1 MPSGQKVCMFF
12 GAMWP
17 STVGVRVQG
26 DQGTK
31 DDEESSAAEES
42 SANVNHDKFL
52 ESAKSGSLQKIN
64 KILFRPDLNVNYVA
78 DNFNHETA
86 LYQACD
92 KGHLNVVER
101 LLRHSVRSYTISLL
115 QF

>member
-26 DQGTK
+26 DQGKK

-42 SANVNHDKFL
+42 SATVNHDEFL

-78 DNFNHETA
+78 DHHAETA
-86 LYQACD
+86 LHQACD
-92 KGHLNVVER
+92 NGHLNVVER

>member
-1 MPSGQKVCMFF
+1 MFF

-26 DQGTK
+26 DQVKK

-42 SANVNHDKFL
+42 SATVNHDEFL

-78 DNFNHETA
+78 TALYSGATA

-101 LLRHSVRSYTISLL
+101 LLRHKVSSCTT
-115 QF
+115 